1 MKGMLARPL
10 VAVALVVVVFA
21 AMSACNGSDPVVFAT
36 DGAYHP
42 FNFVND
48 DGEIDGLERELGDEL
63 CRRANL
69 ECEWIISDWDT
80 MIPDLIA
87 EDFDAII
94 AGMSITP
101 ERDEQ
106 IDFTEPY
113 YPPSPSVYLA
123 LAAAGDAAA
132 QGRIGAHSSTIHS
145 DYLTESGTSF
155 TAFDDAQVSFDAVLN
170 GDVDAILVDHA
181 FAVEKVSE
189 FAGRL
194 AIVGP
199 HVELDQGIGIGVR
212 ENSDLKGKFDSV
224 IQEMQADGTLNAIIL
239 KWVGEDAATF

>member
-10 VAVALVVVVFA
+10 VAVALVVVVIA
-21 AMSACNGSDPVVFAT
+21 AMLACNGSDTVVFAT

-145 DYLTESGTSF
+145 DYLTETGVAF

-199 HVELDQGIGIGVR
+199 QVELDQGIGIGVR
-212 ENSDLKGKFDSV
+212 ENSDLKGKFDSA
-224 IQEMQADGTLNAIIL
+224 IQAMKSDGALNAIIL

>member
-1 MKGMLARPL
+1 
-10 VAVALVVVVFA
+10 
-21 AMSACNGSDPVVFAT
+21 
-36 DGAYHP
+36 
-42 FNFVND
+42 
-48 DGEIDGLERELGDEL
+48 
-63 CRRANL
+63 
-69 ECEWIISDWDT
+69 

-123 LAAAGDAAA
+123 LVGAGDEAAR
-132 QGRIGAHSSTIHS
+132 GRLGAHSGTIHS

-155 TAFDDAQVSFDAVLN
+155 TAFDDAQVSVDAVFN

-181 FAVEKVSE
+181 FAVENVMQ

-199 HVELDQGIGIGVR
+199 QVELDQGIGIGVR
-212 ENSDLKGKFDSV
+212 ENSDLKGKFDVV
-224 IQEMQADGTLNAIIL
+224 IRAIQADGTLNALIL

>member
-1 MKGMLARPL
+1 
-10 VAVALVVVVFA
+10 
-21 AMSACNGSDPVVFAT
+21 
-36 DGAYHP
+36 
-42 FNFVND
+42 
-48 DGEIDGLERELGDEL
+48 
-63 CRRANL
+63 
-69 ECEWIISDWDT
+69 

-145 DYLTESGTSF
+145 TT
-155 TAFDDAQVSFDAVLN
+155 
-170 GDVDAILVDHA
+170 
-181 FAVEKVSE
+181 
-189 FAGRL
+189 
-194 AIVGP
+194 
-199 HVELDQGIGIGVR
+199 
-212 ENSDLKGKFDSV
+212 
-224 IQEMQADGTLNAIIL
+224 
-239 KWVGEDAATF
+239 

>member
-10 VAVALVVVVFA
+10 VAVALVVVVIA

-36 DGAYHP
+36 DGSYHP

-63 CRRANL
+63 CRMAEL
-69 ECEWIISDWDT
+69 ECEWIVSDWET

-87 EDFDAII
+87 EDFDAIM

-106 IDFTEPY
+106 IDFTQPY

-123 LAAAGDAAA
+123 LAAAGDAAVE
-132 QGRIGAHSSTIHS
+132 GTVGAHSNTIHS
-145 DYLTESGTSF
+145 DYLSESGKEF
-155 TAFDDAQVSFDAVLN
+155 HAFDDPQGSMDAVLN

-181 FAVEKVSE
+181 FAVEKVTE
-189 FAGRL
+189 AGGTL

-199 HVELDQGIGIGVR
+199 SVTLDQGIGIGVR
-212 ENSDLKGKFDSV
+212 ENSDLKGKFDVV
-224 IQEMQADGTLNAIIL
+224 IRAMQADGSLNAVIL